1 MKRGFELLKTR
12 SLKDAVDISSLE
24 EKYRIKL
31 PPLYRLFCETFH
43 LGDDSILTDKYMNP
57 MNKNDFRYCTFYSY
71 VKDREVRFAGFNSLE
86 NALQYSTNT
95 DEWIENKYIPIGH
108 VGFNGAILLGT
119 TESECDKIILQNF
132 DTHPEYKILAD
143 DIFQFVREL
152 VLEPVPEADLLG
164 GATFLRFYKTWTEDF
179 WRIDGMN

>member
-12 SLKDAVDISSLE
+12 SLTEALDIPSIE
-24 EKYRIKL
+24 ERYNIRV

-43 LGDDSILTDKYMNP
+43 LGDDSILVDKYINP
-57 MNKNDFRYCTFYSY
+57 KNTSDLRYCSFYSY
-71 VKDREVRFAGFNSLE
+71 IKDREVRFAGFNSLE
-86 NALQYSTNT
+86 NALEYSKNT

-119 TESECDKIILQNF
+119 TESDADKIILHNF
-132 DTHPEYKILAD
+132 DLSPEYTTLAS

-152 VLEPVPEADLLG
+152 VLEPIPENDLAG
-164 GATFLRFYKTWTEDF
+164 GVTFSLLYKNWNEDF
-179 WRIDGMN
+179 WRINEES